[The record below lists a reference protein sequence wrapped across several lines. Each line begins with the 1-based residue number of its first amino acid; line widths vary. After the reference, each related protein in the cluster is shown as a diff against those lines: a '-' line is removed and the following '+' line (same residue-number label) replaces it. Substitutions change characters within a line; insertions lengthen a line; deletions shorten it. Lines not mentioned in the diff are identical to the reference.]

1 MHTAPLRRRSGIAL
15 AAISLVAALGLSA
28 CAPAEPAGEP
38 QANDAVMSVA
48 IAAAP
53 PSFDP
58 AQLDEGPGTFVWS
71 SLYETLL
78 FVDND
83 GSIQPGAAE
92 SYEYSEDRTTLT
104 LKLRDGLTFS
114 NGDPVTSEDVVA
126 TLERT
131 KATAGPQQSR
141 FADVASFTAED
152 ESTIVI
158 QLNAPNASFLNFLAQ
173 AAGVVGH
180 AATIDDEDSA
190 LRPVGSGP
198 YVLSDTTIDGTTYV
212 LERRED
218 YWNAEAYPFKT
229 FTVRVISDA
238 TALVNALSTGEVLG
252 GSVQAA
258 TLPQIESAGLSIK
271 EVTSAATM
279 MLLLADRGGQ
289 VQPALA
295 DARVRQA
302 INLAFDRD
310 QIVEAVFSGYALPT
324 DQSFNLNGEAFNE
337 DVQGTYGFD
346 PEAARELLEEA
357 GYPDGFTLTMPSTVI
372 STNFEPFITQALSDI
387 GITTVWEP
395 VPPANIASSVA
406 SGQYAAVV
414 WIEGTN
420 AAGREYAN
428 YFGPNAFLN
437 PFKWQDPA
445 LTGLL
450 EDVAQEGD
458 DATRAE
464 LYREA
469 TALTVEEALNAP
481 IVSMSAIWV
490 TSADVVVVP
499 DRNVPKTIRMFAP
512 AS

>member
-1 MHTAPLRRRSGIAL
+1 MHTAPPRRRRGVAFAAVAL
-15 AAISLVAALGLSA
+15 AATVGLSA
-28 CAPAEPAGEP
+28 CAPSDSIGAP
-38 QANDAVMSVA
+38 QEDAVLSVA
-48 IAAAP
+48 IGAAP
-53 PSFDP
+53 PSLDP
-58 AQLDEGPGTFVWS
+58 AQLDEGQGTFVWS

-83 GSIQPGAAE
+83 GVIQPGAAE
-92 SYEYSEDRTTLT
+92 SYEYDADRTTLT
-104 LKLRDGLTFS
+104 LTLRDGLTFS

-131 KATAGPQQSR
+131 KATPGPQQSR
-141 FADVASFTAED
+141 FAGVESFTAED
-152 ESTIVI
+152 DSTIVI
-158 QLNAPNASFLNFLAQ
+158 ELSAPDASFLNYLAQ
-173 AAGVVGH
+173 AAGVIGH

-190 LRPVGSGP
+190 LRPIGSGP
-198 YVLSDTTIDGTTYV
+198 YVFSDSTIDGTTYV
-212 LERRED
+212 LERRDD
-218 YWNAEAYPFKT
+218 YWNADAYPFQT

-238 TALVNALSTGEVLG
+238 TALANALQTGEVLA

-258 TLPQIESAGLSIK
+258 QLPQVESAGLTTK
-271 EVTSAATM
+271 EITSAATM

-289 VQPALA
+289 IQPALA
-295 DARVRQA
+295 DVRVRQA
-302 INLAFDRD
+302 INLAFDRK
-310 QIVEAVFSGYALPT
+310 QIVDAVFSGFARET

-337 DVQGTYGFD
+337 EVLGTYSYD
-346 PEAARELLEEA
+346 PDAARDLLAEA
-357 GYPDGFTLTMPSTVI
+357 GYADGFTITMPSTVI

-387 GITTVWEP
+387 GITVVWEP

-406 SGQYAAVV
+406 SGQYPVV
-414 WIEGTN
+414 LWLEGTN

-437 PFKWQDPA
+437 PFKWQDPE

-450 EDVAQEGD
+450 DQVAQEGD
-458 DATRAE
+458 DATRVE

-469 TALTVEEALNAP
+469 TAFTVEQALNAP

-499 DRNVPKTIRMFAP
+499 DRNIPKTIRMFAP
-512 AS
+512 AP

>member
-1 MHTAPLRRRSGIAL
+1 
-15 AAISLVAALGLSA
+15 
-28 CAPAEPAGEP
+28 
-38 QANDAVMSVA
+38 
-48 IAAAP
+48 
-53 PSFDP
+53 
-58 AQLDEGPGTFVWS
+58 
-71 SLYETLL
+71 
-78 FVDND
+78 
-83 GSIQPGAAE
+83 
-92 SYEYSEDRTTLT
+92 
-104 LKLRDGLTFS
+104 
-114 NGDPVTSEDVVA
+114 
-126 TLERT
+126 
-131 KATAGPQQSR
+131 
-141 FADVASFTAED
+141 VASFTAED
-152 ESTIVI
+152 DSTIVI
-158 QLNAPNASFLNFLAQ
+158 VLNAPNASFLNFLAQ

>member
-1 MHTAPLRRRSGIAL
+1 
-15 AAISLVAALGLSA
+15 
-28 CAPAEPAGEP
+28 
-38 QANDAVMSVA
+38 
-48 IAAAP
+48 
-53 PSFDP
+53 
-58 AQLDEGPGTFVWS
+58 
-71 SLYETLL
+71 
-78 FVDND
+78 
-83 GSIQPGAAE
+83 
-92 SYEYSEDRTTLT
+92 
-104 LKLRDGLTFS
+104 
-114 NGDPVTSEDVVA
+114 
-126 TLERT
+126 
-131 KATAGPQQSR
+131 
-141 FADVASFTAED
+141 
-152 ESTIVI
+152 
-158 QLNAPNASFLNFLAQ
+158 
-173 AAGVVGH
+173 
-180 AATIDDEDSA
+180 
-190 LRPVGSGP
+190 
-198 YVLSDTTIDGTTYV
+198 
-212 LERRED
+212 
-218 YWNAEAYPFKT
+218 
-229 FTVRVISDA
+229 
-238 TALVNALSTGEVLG
+238 
-252 GSVQAA
+252 
-258 TLPQIESAGLSIK
+258 
-271 EVTSAATM
+271 
-279 MLLLADRGGQ
+279 
-289 VQPALA
+289 
-295 DARVRQA
+295 
-302 INLAFDRD
+302 
-310 QIVEAVFSGYALPT
+310 
-324 DQSFNLNGEAFNE
+324 
-337 DVQGTYGFD
+337 VQGTYGFD

>member
-104 LKLRDGLTFS
+104 LKLREGLTFS
-114 NGDPVTSEDVVA
+114 NGDPVTSADVVA

-131 KATAGPQQSR
+131 KATPGPQQSR

-152 ESTIVI
+152 DSTIVI
-158 QLNAPNASFLNFLAQ
+158 VLNAPNASFLNFLAQ

-238 TALVNALSTGEVLG
+238 TALVTALSTGEVLG
-252 GSVQAA
+252 GPVDQGGHVGRDDDAAAGGPRRSGATRSRGCASSPGDQPRVRPGSDRRGGLQRLCPSDRPVVQPQRRSVQ
-258 TLPQIESAGLSIK
+258 
-271 EVTSAATM
+271 
-279 MLLLADRGGQ
+279 
-289 VQPALA
+289 
-295 DARVRQA
+295 
-302 INLAFDRD
+302 
-310 QIVEAVFSGYALPT
+310 
-324 DQSFNLNGEAFNE
+324 
-337 DVQGTYGFD
+337 
-346 PEAARELLEEA
+346 
-357 GYPDGFTLTMPSTVI
+357 
-372 STNFEPFITQALSDI
+372 
-387 GITTVWEP
+387 
-395 VPPANIASSVA
+395 
-406 SGQYAAVV
+406 
-414 WIEGTN
+414 
-420 AAGREYAN
+420 
-428 YFGPNAFLN
+428 
-437 PFKWQDPA
+437 
-445 LTGLL
+445 
-450 EDVAQEGD
+450 
-458 DATRAE
+458 
-464 LYREA
+464 
-469 TALTVEEALNAP
+469 
-481 IVSMSAIWV
+481 
-490 TSADVVVVP
+490 
-499 DRNVPKTIRMFAP
+499 
-512 AS
+512 